1 METLSSSSHQHQA
14 FVIKH
19 HPRHPHLL
27 DLAQLIGRHVLLRD
41 LFRDLLGPSV
51 VEASGLGG
59 FLTAGQYLR
68 PRLDLSRPG
77 VEKTTGQGSHRR
89 LIRTREA

>member
-1 METLSSSSHQHQA
+1 M
-14 FVIKH
+14 FK
-19 HPRHPHLL
+19 P
-27 DLAQLIGRHVLLRD
+27 
-41 LFRDLLGPSV
+41 LLGPSV
-51 VEASGLGG
+51 VKASGPGG
-59 FLTAGQYLR
+59 FLTTGQYLR